1 MLRIYSPESLSFG
14 LSFFLVVAMEVK
26 KIFEKYYTPGTPLY
40 ESVWRHSS
48 LVADKALQMAQAHP
62 ELELDLEFVYEAAL
76 LHDIGVFLTHAPSIY
91 CEGEHP
97 YICHGVLGAEL
108 LRAEGYPR
116 HALVCERHTGTGLS
130 IDDIVAQNL
139 PLPHRDMCPVS
150 LEEKLVCFA
159 DKFYSKSSP
168 DVEKP
173 LEKVRKSVTKYG
185 EVSLARFE
193 QLAAL
198 FL

>member
-1 MLRIYSPESLSFG
+1 MN
-14 LSFFLVVAMEVK
+14 AK
-26 KIFEKYYTPGTPLY
+26 TIFEKYYHPGTPLY
-40 ESVWRHSS
+40 ESVWRHSL
-48 LVADKALQMAQAHP
+48 LVAEKALQLAHHHP
-62 ELELDLEFVYEAAL
+62 ELNLDLDFVYEAAL
-76 LHDIGVFLTHAPSIY
+76 LHDIGVFRTYAPSIY

-108 LRAEGYPR
+108 LRSEGYPR
-116 HALVCERHTGTGLS
+116 HALVCERHTGTGLT
-130 IDDIVAQNL
+130 IKDITSQGL

-168 DVEKP
+168 DREKP
-173 LEKVRKSVTKYG
+173 IEKVRGSIAKYG
-185 EVSLARFE
+185 DESLRRFDE
-193 QLAAL
+193 LAVL